1 MRRSAAVLALTLGL
15 AAAGAAR
22 AGPYAD
28 DLSKCLAGRMSD
40 ADRTQLAVW
49 LYEEMSA
56 NPTLKPMSN
65 VTDAQRT
72 DARKSVAAV
81 VQRLLIE
88 DCRAQASAAL
98 RNEGGGVALRSF
110 WGIAQDSIGSLA
122 RDPAVLSN
130 MQQIGQ
136 YFDTAKLI
144 AALSDAGAGGGD
156 KK

>member
-1 MRRSAAVLALTLGL
+1 MLALTVG
-15 AAAGAAR
+15 GVAR

-28 DLSKCLAGRMSD
+28 ELSKCLAEKSTD
-40 ADRTQLAVW
+40 AERTQLAVW

-72 DARKSVAAV
+72 ESRKAVASL
-81 VQRLLIE
+81 VQRLLID
-88 DCRAQASAAL
+88 DCRPQAAAAL
-98 RNEGGGVALRSF
+98 KNEGGGVALRSF

-122 RDPAVLSN
+122 RDPAVTTN
-130 MQQIGQ
+130 MSQIGQ
-136 YFDTAKLI
+136 YFDTAKLA
-144 AALSDAGAGGGD
+144 AALMDTGAGGG